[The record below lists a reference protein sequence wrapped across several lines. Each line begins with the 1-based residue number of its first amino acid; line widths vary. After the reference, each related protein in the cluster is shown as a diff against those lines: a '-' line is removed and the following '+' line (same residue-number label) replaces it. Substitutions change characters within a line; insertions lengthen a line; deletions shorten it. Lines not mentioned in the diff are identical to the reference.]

1 MLPSDLLFLSIA
13 LACLIPTRWA
23 WPIGIKHYQQRNFN
37 TLMSIYNLTVYP
49 NQLPILAQGA
59 AAVPNGLFNQDIV
72 GRVDPVGN
80 FSGFDDS
87 VEYFFALAPVPQTN
101 SASEAITRVQLT
113 EFSSACPTVA
123 ASVVYLFTS
132 VVNPG
137 SPDNGKPLPPL
148 KQVSEKFKSS
158 RRWLHHTNQLSCP
171 SRSPFGSSMTAE
183 LFLNMTL
190 GSRTSTGGSKPVQA
204 SRYPIPSCKKER

>member
-1 MLPSDLLFLSIA
+1 MFLSDLLFRSIS
-13 LACLIPTRWA
+13 LACLIPATWA
-23 WPIGIKHYQQRNFN
+23 WPIGMNRHEQRNFK
-37 TLMSIYNLTVYP
+37 TLESIYNLTVFP

-59 AAVPNGLFNQDIV
+59 TAVPNGLFNQNVV

-87 VEYFFALAPVPQTN
+87 IEYFFALAPIPQAN
-101 SASEAITRVQLT
+101 SASQAISRIQLT

-148 KQVSEKFKSS
+148 KQVGERFLSD
-158 RRWLHHTNQLSCP
+158 RRCLQ
-171 SRSPFGSSMTAE
+171 
-183 LFLNMTL
+183 
-190 GSRTSTGGSKPVQA
+190 
-204 SRYPIPSCKKER
+204 